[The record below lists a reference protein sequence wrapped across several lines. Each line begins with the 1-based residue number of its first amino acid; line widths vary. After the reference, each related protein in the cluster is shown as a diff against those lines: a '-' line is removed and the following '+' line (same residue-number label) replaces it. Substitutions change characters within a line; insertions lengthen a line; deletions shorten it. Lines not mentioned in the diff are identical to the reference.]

1 MKIKTGVAILVV
13 ACVGLVIALLVLK
26 KQADDENKKD
36 ADAMLDFSNQLTTAT
51 ANLDDLRQVNL
62 MLTNDLAMSRR
73 ELLSLSNSFNETSNA
88 LNNTESLLQNAQ
100 SQITNLNDHISDLQ
114 SQNQALDERAN
125 SLSNT
130 LAGLNA
136 QIAETQEKLTHSE
149 TNNAF
154 LTAQLKEQM
163 AQKAELEHKFNDLN
177 DVRSQV
183 RKLREELLSARRLEW
198 MREGTDPTTQ
208 TKGAQ
213 LLMEHTPAAPAAAA
227 ARATKS
233 KSSTSSL
240 FDLNVEIGSDGSVHV
255 TPATNNTSTVTN
267 PPPH

>member
-1 MKIKTGVAILVV
+1 MKIKTGIIILVV

-26 KQADDENKKD
+26 KQADDEQKKD

-62 MLTNDLAMSRR
+62 MLTNDLATTRQQI
-73 ELLSLSNSFNETSNA
+73 LSLSNSFNETSNA
-88 LNNTESLLQNAQ
+88 LNDAKSLLQNAQ
-100 SQITNLNDHISDLQ
+100 SQITNLNDHITDLQ
-114 SQNQALDERAN
+114 AQNQALDERAN

-130 LAGLNA
+130 LASLNM
-136 QIAETQEKLTHSE
+136 QIAETQEKLAHSE

-183 RKLREELLSARRLEW
+183 RKLRDELLAARRLEW
-198 MREGTDPTTQ
+198 MRAGTDPTMQ
-208 TKGAQ
+208 YKGAQ
-213 LLMEHTPAAPAAAA
+213 LLMQHAPPAPAAPVANKAAPN
-227 ARATKS
+227 R
-233 KSSTSSL
+233 SSL

-255 TPATNNTSTVTN
+255 TPATTNAPAVTN
-267 PPPH
+267 TPAH